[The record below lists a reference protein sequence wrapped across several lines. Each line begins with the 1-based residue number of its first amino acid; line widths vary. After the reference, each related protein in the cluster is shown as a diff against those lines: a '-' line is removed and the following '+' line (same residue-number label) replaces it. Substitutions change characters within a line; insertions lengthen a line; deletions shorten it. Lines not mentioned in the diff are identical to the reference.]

1 MESRRVLIIGAG
13 IAGLSAGCYLRMNGY
28 QTLIFELHDKPGGL
42 CTSWKRKGYTID
54 GCIHWL
60 VGTAPSSPFYRIW
73 RELGTIQGREI
84 VYYDE
89 FVRYELPDGRTV
101 RFHVDPDELAAGLKE
116 IAPEDVKAID
126 ALATVVRKVASMKQR
141 EDDILVP
148 PELKGFFS
156 GLSGFF
162 RMLPLLGALGPMFK
176 LDQQTY
182 AERFT
187 NPDLRSALTEI
198 FPKGITALGL
208 PMTLAGMHDRSTGYP
223 VGGSLEFA
231 RAIERRYAGLG
242 GEISYNS
249 RVVKV
254 LVEDDAAVGVRLE
267 DGTEHRG
274 DYVVSAAD
282 GHATLFDLLGGK
294 YVSNE
299 QRRYFEEMPIFDPLV
314 FVAFGVRRVFDEIP
328 PLTSGLIFRA
338 SRPLEV
344 AGRTF
349 EHINVVVENFDP
361 TLAPAGST
369 VVKVMF
375 GSDYDWWKARAA
387 DRNAYLEAKE
397 EIAQEVLER
406 VEERFPGI
414 TSQVE
419 MTDVATPLTFERYTG
434 NWQGGM
440 EGWMMTP
447 GTLRMR
453 MKRTVPGLKNFRM
466 IGQWVSPGGGLPPAG
481 SDGRHLAMILCR
493 RDGLQFHAEGA

>member
-1 MESRRVLIIGAG
+1 
-13 IAGLSAGCYLRMNGY
+13 
-28 QTLIFELHDKPGGL
+28 
-42 CTSWKRKGYTID
+42 
-54 GCIHWL
+54 
-60 VGTAPSSPFYRIW
+60 
-73 RELGTIQGREI
+73 
-84 VYYDE
+84 
-89 FVRYELPDGRTV
+89 
-101 RFHVDPDELAAGLKE
+101 
-116 IAPEDVKAID
+116 
-126 ALATVVRKVASMKQR
+126 
-141 EDDILVP
+141 
-148 PELKGFFS
+148 
-156 GLSGFF
+156 
-162 RMLPLLGALGPMFK
+162 
-176 LDQQTY
+176 
-182 AERFT
+182 
-187 NPDLRSALTEI
+187 
-198 FPKGITALGL
+198 
-208 PMTLAGMHDRSTGYP
+208 
-223 VGGSLEFA
+223 
-231 RAIERRYAGLG
+231 
-242 GEISYNS
+242 
-249 RVVKV
+249 VVKV